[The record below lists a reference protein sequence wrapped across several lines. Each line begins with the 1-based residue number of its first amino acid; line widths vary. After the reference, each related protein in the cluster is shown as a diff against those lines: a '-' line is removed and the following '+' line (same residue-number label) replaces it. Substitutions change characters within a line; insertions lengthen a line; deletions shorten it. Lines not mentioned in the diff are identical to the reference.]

1 MTTSQYENVL
11 WVLPTLGAFHRLFVS
26 QLKRS
31 AVRALKFIHFKF
43 KLDSNIKFPTCY
55 VSILRAAVQVKRPFF
70 ASWLQA
76 DLVNNPLVELQRHQ
90 GL

>member
-11 WVLPTLGAFHRLFVS
+11 WVLSALRAFHGFFIS
-26 QLKRS
+26 QLKRP
-31 AVRALKFIHFKF
+31 AVGVLEFIHFKF

-55 VSILRAAVQVKRPFF
+55 VTILRAAVQVKRPLF

-76 DLVNNPLVELQRHQ
+76 DLVHNPLVELQ
-90 GL
+90 